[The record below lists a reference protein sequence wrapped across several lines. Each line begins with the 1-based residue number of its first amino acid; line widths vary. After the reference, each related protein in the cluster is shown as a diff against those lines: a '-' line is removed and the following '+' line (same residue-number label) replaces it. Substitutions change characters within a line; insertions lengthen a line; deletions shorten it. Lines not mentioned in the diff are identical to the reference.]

1 MSAPNGKIVL
11 SLKTKGSL
19 KMTYTITLETF
30 SGSTKKIN
38 LSSKGQVAQFIST
51 YPTQLP
57 VGVSVKVACDTLGI
71 SGTLRGTSTLTNS
84 N

>member
-1 MSAPNGKIVL
+1 
-11 SLKTKGSL
+11 
-19 KMTYTITLETF
+19 MTYTVTLETF

-38 LSSKGQVAQFIST
+38 LASRGAVAQFVSQ

-57 VGVSVKVACDTLGI
+57 VGVSVKIACVTLGI
-71 SGTLRGTSTLTNS
+71 SGTLRGTRTLTNS

>member
-1 MSAPNGKIVL
+1 
-11 SLKTKGSL
+11 
-19 KMTYTITLETF
+19 MTYTVTLETF

-38 LSSKGQVAQFIST
+38 FASKGAVAQFVSQ

-57 VGVSVKVACDTLGI
+57 VGVSVKIACDSLGI
-71 SGTLRGTSTLTNS
+71 TGTLRGTRTLTNS

>member
-30 SGSTKKIN
+30 SGSTKKIS
-38 LSSKGQVAQFIST
+38 LASKGAVAQFIST

-57 VGVSVKVACDTLGI
+57 VGVVVKMSCDALGV
-71 SGTLRGTSTLTNS
+71 SGVLRGKAVL
-84 N
+84 

>member
-1 MSAPNGKIVL
+1 
-11 SLKTKGSL
+11 
-19 KMTYTITLETF
+19 MTYTVTLETF

-38 LSSKGQVAQFIST
+38 FASKGAVAQFISQ

-57 VGVSVKVACDTLGI
+57 VGVSVKIACDSLGL
-71 SGTLRGTSTLTNS
+71 SGTLRGTRTLVNS